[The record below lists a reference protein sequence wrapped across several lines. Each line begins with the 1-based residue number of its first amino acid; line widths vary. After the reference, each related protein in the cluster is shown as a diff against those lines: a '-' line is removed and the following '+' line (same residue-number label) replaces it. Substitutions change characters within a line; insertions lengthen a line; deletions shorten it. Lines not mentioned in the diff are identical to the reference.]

1 MKKKMFFE
9 RLTEYVNCD
18 SVSTRKNMKESII
31 KELSEYAERYLNL
44 HKKYNSLMWIH
55 YNHIISD
62 VEFQNENVILIT
74 NDHHTYELP
83 MSFFFDFH
91 EIELTKKLI
100 NEDIER
106 TLKEIQYQH
115 YAIKYAYNMIDEKNQ
130 RIKEYEKTL
139 KCINS
144 ETWTF

>member
-1 MKKKMFFE
+1 MKKKIFFE
-9 RLTEYVNCD
+9 RLTQYVNSD
-18 SVSTRKNMKESII
+18 SVSERKSMKESII
-31 KELSEYAERYLNL
+31 RELHEYAERYLNL

-62 VEFQNENVILIT
+62 VEFQNENVILT
-74 NDHHTYELP
+74 TSDHHTYELP

-144 ETWTF
+144 KTWAS

>member
-9 RLTEYVNCD
+9 KLTEYVNCD
-18 SVSTRKNMKESII
+18 SVSTRKNMKESVIR
-31 KELSEYAERYLNL
+31 ELQEYAERYLNL

-55 YNHIISD
+55 YNHVISD

-74 NDHHTYELP
+74 SDHHTYELP

-115 YAIKYAYNMIDEKNQ
+115 YTIKYAYNMIDEKNQ

>member
-18 SVSTRKNMKESII
+18 SVSTRKNMKESIL
-31 KELSEYAERYLNL
+31 KELNEYAERYLNL